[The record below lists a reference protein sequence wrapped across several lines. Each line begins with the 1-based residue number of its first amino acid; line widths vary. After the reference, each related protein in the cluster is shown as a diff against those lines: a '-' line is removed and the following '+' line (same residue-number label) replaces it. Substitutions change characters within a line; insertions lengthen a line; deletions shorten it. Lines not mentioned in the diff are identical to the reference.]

1 MQISPSGT
9 FYTNLVASA
18 GSPKGA
24 AAANV
29 VAAPATTD
37 ASAVTVSVSSLATR
51 LSRAAADFEGRT
63 AKLNPR
69 QLGDKVRDTIARI
82 SYPLTD
88 QNIAEMAK
96 EVPEPGDAA
105 ALSSAAAA
113 SVYVADLSG
122 PNPFAGRSRDQLSMI
137 MNDESGTF
145 TTNEKYAAHRQANEE
160 EQAWRSRAVADA
172 MNEYHRTGKLTNFFS
187 SALTHFNEL
196 PRADQSLS
204 PANYAADLQDKIE
217 LDFNYFTHMPN
228 GLPGKADVSLAN
240 LRSMAGFDA

>member
-18 GSPKGA
+18 VPPKGA

-29 VAAPATTD
+29 LAAPAATD
-37 ASAVTVSVSSLATR
+37 APAVTVSVSSFANR
-51 LSRAAADFEGRT
+51 LGRAAAAFDATSG
-63 AKLNPR
+63 KLSPR

-88 QNIAEMAK
+88 ANLAEKAK

-105 ALSSAAAA
+105 ALASAAAA
-113 SVYVADLSG
+113 SAYVADLSG
-122 PNPFAGRSRDQLSMI
+122 PNPFAGRSRDQLSAI
-137 MNDESGTF
+137 VNDESGTF
-145 TTNEKYAAHRQANEE
+145 TTNEKYAAHRQANDE
-160 EQAWRSRAVADA
+160 EQAWRSKAVADA
-172 MNEYHRTGKLTNFFS
+172 MNEYHRSGKLTNFFR
-187 SALTHFNEL
+187 SALSHFNEL
-196 PRADQSLS
+196 PRAEQSLS
-204 PANYAADLQDKIE
+204 PANYAADLQDKID

-228 GLPGKADVSLAN
+228 GLPGKADVSLAS